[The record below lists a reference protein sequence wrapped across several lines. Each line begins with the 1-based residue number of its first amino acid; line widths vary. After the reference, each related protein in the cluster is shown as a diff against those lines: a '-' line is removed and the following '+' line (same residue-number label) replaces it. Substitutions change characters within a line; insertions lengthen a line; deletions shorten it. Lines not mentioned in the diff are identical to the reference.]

1 MLLYAMLFY
10 SILFFSFPFCRV
22 SFNLLYSTPLYYIFS
37 FYCCILYYIKFLF
50 AIFYYILVFSVNF
63 YYARLNTIKFSY
75 MIYNIYIHIID
86 FQEYGSLHWPAKQET
101 NTTFFGVFRE
111 SKLGFRS
118 GWWIQTISLA
128 LYTCWLGFG
137 QPQVT
142 EDIRMLICS
151 NTIRLSFPWCWW
163 TGGWSIQ

>member
-75 MIYNIYIHIID
+75 MIYNIYIYILLIFKNMGPCTD
-86 FQEYGSLHWPAKQET
+86 QPSKKQT
-101 NTTFFGVFRE
+101 LPFLVF
-111 SKLGFRS
+111 S
-118 GWWIQTISLA
+118 GNPNLA
-128 LYTCWLGFG
+128 LDLGGEFKRSHWRYTHAG
-137 QPQVT
+137 
-142 EDIRMLICS
+142 
-151 NTIRLSFPWCWW
+151 
-163 TGGWSIQ
+163 